1 MHCWA
6 GSTTTSSRDRVACTD
21 GAGLPRPRSA
31 RRTVNPAGMAHAVHS
46 ERGGASMHSDYDPDD
61 NFAHAFG
68 ADADIDDEAAI
79 EALVW
84 QLLLLINP
92 GDEDAA
98 AAQLAAWQQSGAG
111 HGGDVEEAVAHLREA
126 IDWRSGFHV
135 EEGDARGL
143 VESLDELAA
152 RWNLRIDW
160 GVEDPTDDDFLDG
173 ADLGALIG
181 TAYDRLR
188 EHHYTL
194 WLREAGPDLHA
205 GWITHSRDDEA
216 LRLVA
221 TALGIHVRHGA
232 G

>member
-1 MHCWA
+1 MH
-6 GSTTTSSRDRVACTD
+6 T
-21 GAGLPRPRSA
+21 
-31 RRTVNPAGMAHAVHS
+31 
-46 ERGGASMHSDYDPDD
+46 EFDPDD
-61 NFAHAFG
+61 NFAHSFG
-68 ADADIDDEAAI
+68 SVADIDDEAAA

-98 AAQLAAWQQSGAG
+98 AEQLASWHQAMAAN
-111 HGGDVEEAVAHLREA
+111 GDPDAAVDALREA

-135 EEGDARGL
+135 DEGDTRGL

-160 GVEDPTDDDFLDG
+160 GVDDPTDDEFLDE
-173 ADLGALIG
+173 ADVG
-181 TAYDRLR
+181 TITGIAYDRLR
-188 EHHYTL
+188 EHHYTV

-205 GWITHSRDDEA
+205 GWITRSADDEA
-216 LRLVA
+216 LRAVA
-221 TALGIHVRHGA
+221 SALGIHVRHGP

>member
-1 MHCWA
+1 M
-6 GSTTTSSRDRVACTD
+6 
-21 GAGLPRPRSA
+21 
-31 RRTVNPAGMAHAVHS
+31 HS
-46 ERGGASMHSDYDPDD
+46 EYDPDD
-61 NFAHAFG
+61 NFAHSF
-68 ADADIDDEAAI
+68 DAATDIDEDAAT

-98 AAQLAAWQQSGAG
+98 REQLDAWQQAMAAG
-111 HGGDVEEAVAHLREA
+111 GGDAVDLLRDA

-135 EEGDARGL
+135 EQHDTRAL

-160 GVEDPTDDDFLDG
+160 GVEDPSDDAFLEDVD
-173 ADLGALIG
+173 AASLID
-181 TAYDRLR
+181 TAFDRLR

-194 WLREAGPDLHA
+194 WVREADHGLHA
-205 GWITHSRDDEA
+205 GWITRSQDVEA

-221 TALGIHVRHGA
+221 AALGIHVRPGA
-232 G
+232 D